1 METFSPP
8 ALQALLVDAL
18 SGCGFSAPHAQAL
31 AKQTVWAELM
41 GQPSVGISHVFDY
54 TDGVAGGRLDPKAQP
69 IISQPA
75 PCLIAVDGQGGLP
88 QTGFDAAFERLVEQA
103 QSLGLALFS
112 QKNATLCGP
121 LGSFC
126 YRLAERGLVALAAT
140 NGSPLMAGSGTKTP
154 VFCTN
159 PIALAAPR
167 AQHTPLLIDQSSSA
181 TAFVNI
187 RKAAEEGRD
196 LEPGLALDADGQ
208 PTQDASAALA
218 GMLLP
223 FGGGRGSN
231 LALMVE
237 ILAAGL
243 SGARWSHEAPS
254 MFAGDACPG
263 TGLFVLAIRP
273 DLVDTNFAET
283 LAEQTRLLGE
293 DKGLYL
299 PGARKAAARQRLEQ
313 DGIRVDEASLRR
325 LQAMAAQ
332 AA

>member
-8 ALQALLVDAL
+8 ALQRLLEEALT
-18 SGCGFSAPHAQAL
+18 GCGFRADHAQAL

-41 GQPSVGISHVFDY
+41 GQPSVGISHLFDY
-54 TDGVAGGRLDPKAQP
+54 SDGVAEGRLDPKAEPQ
-69 IISQPA
+69 ISQPA
-75 PCLIAVDGQGGLP
+75 PCLIAVDAQGGLP
-88 QTGFDAAFERLVEQA
+88 QTGFDAAFERLVQQA

-126 YRLAERGLVALAAT
+126 YRLAERGLLAVAAT

-159 PIALAAPR
+159 PIALAAPV
-167 AQHTPLLIDQSSSA
+167 AGAEPLLIDQSSSA

-187 RKAAEEGRD
+187 RKAAETGQP
-196 LEPGLALDADGQ
+196 LEPGLALDAEGQ

-223 FGGGRGSN
+223 FGGARGSN

-237 ILAAGL
+237 VLAAGL

-254 MFAGDACPG
+254 MFAGAGCPG

-273 DLVDTNFAET
+273 DLVDTDFAQT
-283 LAEQTRLLGE
+283 LAEQTRILGQ

-299 PGARKAAARQRLEQ
+299 PGARKAAARQRLAEE
-313 DGIRVDEASLRR
+313 GIRVDEASLRR
-325 LQAMAAQ
+325 LQAMAA
-332 AA
+332 A